1 MGMGMMTRAATMMM
15 MMMMMRQL
23 ELAPLGQAPRKP
35 PRMRMRMA
43 AFITMQ

>member
-1 MGMGMMTRAATMMM
+1 MGMGMMTRAVTMTMMM
-15 MMMMMRQL
+15 TRQP

>member
-1 MGMGMMTRAATMMM
+1 MGMGMMTRAATMM